1 MDKAKS
7 SRWQK
12 VLKWTLGIIVLLIIG
27 LFALPTLFNDVI
39 STEIKKGINNNLTTE
54 LQFKDSNISFFHHFP
69 SLTFSFEDI
78 NLASAQP
85 FEKDTLISAKELGF
99 GINVFKLI
107 FSDKV
112 VVHETY
118 LTDCNINLIKD
129 KFGRNNYDVYNATDT
144 TSIATD
150 TTSSGLNLNLRRL
163 QLQNASIHYIDK
175 DNGITISSR
184 GLNYNGRGGIVGGKL
199 ELGSRLDITSVD
211 VVFDHTDY
219 LNGKK
224 IKARSFTIYD
234 SQNLSVA
241 LDKNTFSLNDL
252 KVNFNGNLDVYD
264 NGLAYNLHFKTEDG
278 TLENVVSALPPKYV
292 EWSKDVLLNGDLDAT
307 IQLAGYS
314 GIVPDSSAI
323 NRIDLD
329 VNIVDGRIKH
339 NTAIKPIENL
349 NLKLKGYLTDN
360 YINFNLDNFD
370 FLLNNESTKGQVSV
384 HGTTDSL
391 YVKSNIKSQIDL
403 NILNQTLN
411 LPDLKFNG
419 VLAADIHTDGIYQPL
434 ASKLPK
440 TNGAFKLVNGSLQT
454 SGHPEPIIDIQLKAI
469 AENKGQTYQESTL
482 RINALNFSFLN
493 NQFTSSGFF
502 KNFDNPEYQIKGY
515 GTIDFTAINQV
526 IELPINIT
534 NGQLFADL
542 DLKGQLS
549 NSVKNNSNTGT
560 LNLSNLEFKSNI
572 LQHAVTVKEGKFL
585 FLNEKMAFT
594 NLTVKHQSSDVVL
607 NGYFQN
613 YLDYALYS
621 KGILKGDLTLN
632 APMVDITEFF
642 PKEDQLTQS
651 TDSLVN
657 SNTVENVVSGVMQVP
672 KNIDLAIQ
680 ISIDSLLYNSL
691 KISKLSGNLG
701 IKEQG
706 LFLKNSALNLVDGAA
721 KIEGFYQPTST
732 KDALFSL
739 DIDAKKLN
747 IEKGYN
753 SMALF
758 KELAPAAAQ
767 ASGIVSIDYALT
779 GKLDQDMLPNLPSLN
794 GKGTIKVH
802 NVKFDGYK
810 LLGKVSE
817 KSGFKELNDPKISE
831 ITINSSINNNVL
843 DIERF
848 KFKVRPFKLRLEGQT
863 SLNGNLSLKMRI
875 GLPPLGL
882 IGIPVVIEGN
892 SEDFNVKLGKKSK
905 DLNTDDTI
913 DDNQINETLENISNK
928 KEALRESQSTDEI
941 NKLQEN
947 IERAKTDSLTIKE

>member
-1 MDKAKS
+1 MDKSKS

-12 VLKWTLGIIVLLIIG
+12 VLKWTLGIIALLIVS
-27 LFALPTLFNDVI
+27 LFAIPTLFNDVI
-39 STEIKKGINNNLTTE
+39 SNEIKKGINSNLNTE
-54 LQFKDSNISFFHHFP
+54 LQFKDSNISFFNHFP

-85 FEKDTLISAKELGF
+85 FEKDTLLSAKELGF

-118 LTDCNINLIKD
+118 LTDCNINFIKD
-129 KFGRNNYDVYNATDT
+129 KFGRTNYDVYKATDT
-144 TSIATD
+144 TSIDTD

-163 QLQNASIHYIDK
+163 QLQNASIQYIDK

-184 GLNYNGRGGIVGGKL
+184 GLNYNGRGGIVDGKL

-234 SQNLSVA
+234 SENLSVA
-241 LDKNTFSLNDL
+241 LDKNTISLNDL
-252 KVNFNGNLDVYD
+252 KVNFNGNLNVFD

-278 TLENVVSALPPKYV
+278 TLENVVSALPPKYA
-292 EWSKDVLLNGDLDAT
+292 EWSKEVLLNGDLEAT

-314 GIVPDSSAI
+314 GVVPDSSAI

-329 VNIVDGRIKH
+329 VNIVDGIIKH
-339 NTAIKPIENL
+339 NAAEKPIENL
-349 NLKLKGYLTDN
+349 NLKLNGYLTDN

-370 FLLNNESTKGQVSV
+370 FLLNNESTKGQVSIN
-384 HGTTDSL
+384 GTTDSL
-391 YVKSNIKSQIDL
+391 YVKSDIQSQIDL

-440 TNGAFKLVNGSLQT
+440 TNGVFKLADGSLQT
-454 SGHPEPIIDIQLKAI
+454 SGHPEPIKDIQLDAI

-482 RINALNFSFLN
+482 TINALNFSFLN

-502 KNFDNPEYQIKGY
+502 KNFDNPEYQIKGN
-515 GTIDFTAINQV
+515 GTIDFTALNQV
-526 IELPINIT
+526 VELPINIT

-542 DLKGQLS
+542 DLKGQLG
-549 NSVKNNSNTGT
+549 NSAKNNSNTGK

-572 LQHAVTVKEGKFL
+572 LQHAVTIKEGGFL
-585 FLNEKMAFT
+585 FLNDKMAFT

-621 KGILKGDLTLN
+621 KGILKGDLTLKS
-632 APMVDITEFF
+632 PKVDITEFF
-642 PKEDQLTQS
+642 PKEDQLTQA
-651 TDSLVN
+651 TESLGTSN
-657 SNTVENVVSGVMQVP
+657 SVENVVSGVMKVP
-672 KNIDLAIQ
+672 KNLDLAIQ
-680 ISIDSLLYNSL
+680 VTIDSLLYNKL

-706 LFLKNSALNLVDGAA
+706 LFLKNSALNLVDGTA

-753 SMALF
+753 SMNLF

-767 ASGIVSIDYALT
+767 ASGIVSINYALT
-779 GKLDQDMLPNLPSLN
+779 GNLDQDMLPNLPSLK

-802 NVKFDGYK
+802 DVKFDGYK

-817 KSGFKELNDPKISE
+817 KSGFEALNDPKISE
-831 ITINSSINNNVL
+831 ITINSSVNNNVL

-863 SLNGNLSLKMRI
+863 TFDGNLSLKMRI

-892 SEDFNVKLGKKSK
+892 SDDFDVKLGKKSK
-905 DLNTDDTI
+905 DLNGDDTI
-913 DDNQINETLENISNK
+913 ENPEINDTLEKIEDRK
-928 KEALRESQSTDEI
+928 DALRESQSTEEI

-947 IERAKTDSLTIKE
+947 IERTKTDSLKIKE